1 MKNIYAMCIV
11 FGVAVLVM
19 LVPVKADGSAVCC
32 HTDDGSCKPASCP
45 MYCDGPHVCANHSYC
60 SGMSSLCRLPNDEC
74 AWVDEI
80 CWIPLE
86 CVYDKTCLFELQ
98 PTPTPEKPQNVC
110 WADEAQSVCWAD
122 DDNEGIDD

>member
-1 MKNIYAMCIV
+1 MKNMYAMCIV
-11 FGVAVLVM
+11 FGVAALVM
-19 LVPVKADGSAVCC
+19 LAPAKADGPPACC
-32 HTDDGSCKPASCP
+32 HTDDGSCKSVSC
-45 MYCDGPHVCANHSYC
+45 MSNCDGPAVCANHSYC

-98 PTPTPEKPQNVC
+98 PAPTPEEPENVC
-110 WADEAQSVCWAD
+110 WADEEENVCWTD
-122 DDNEGIDD
+122 GHTEEVEE